1 MEHDRGLARTSG
13 GTAAASPTAAAERH
27 ERIPR
32 TERVYDYR
40 AARQHRRI
48 GLHSLTARERRQG
61 ALVECD
67 AVDVG
72 RARTLPLANE
82 VRRLPATL
90 ERLITFLETSPWD
103 WEIRVVDDGST
114 DNTAD
119 IVKSV
124 NIPGTRLLRSGV
136 NHGKGF
142 SVRKGVLSAT
152 GDFVLFTDADLS
164 TPIEEVEKLLDVA
177 VKENADVVI
186 GSRGLDMSF
195 IEKHQ
200 PTMRESGGRLFNVV
214 VRFVLGLKIYDTQC
228 GFKLFRRATVQ
239 SAFEKLTTDRFG
251 FDPELLFILSRQ
263 KLKVREVSV
272 RWSHVE
278 GSKVQFLRD
287 GVRMFTDVL
296 RIRWNSFN
304 GKYR

>member
-1 MEHDRGLARTSG
+1 MSLSFIVDWNDT
-13 GTAAASPTAAAERH
+13 
-27 ERIPR
+27 IPR
-32 TERVYDYR
+32 SVATSESLKVSFVIPSFNE
-40 AARQHRRI
+40 AARIQT
-48 GLHSLTARERRQG
+48 SLQIISEYLKSVPYDT
-61 ALVECD
+61 
-67 AVDVG
+67 
-72 RARTLPLANE
+72 
-82 VRRLPATL
+82 
-90 ERLITFLETSPWD
+90 
-103 WEIRVVDDGST
+103 EIIVVDDGST

-119 IVKSV
+119 IVKSF
-124 NIPGTRLLRSGV
+124 NIPGIRLLRSGV

-152 GDFVLFTDADLS
+152 GDFVLFSDADLS
-164 TPIEEVEKLLDVA
+164 TPIEEVEKLLEVA
-177 VKENADVVI
+177 VKEKADVVI
-186 GSRGLDMSF
+186 GSRGLDMRF

-200 PTMRESGGRLFNVV
+200 PTMRETGGRLFNVV
-214 VRFVLGLKIYDTQC
+214 VRLVLGLKIHDTQC

-239 SAFEKLTTDRFG
+239 SGFGKVTTDRFG

-263 KLKVREVSV
+263 GLKIREISV

-296 RIRWNSFN
+296 RIRWNSLN